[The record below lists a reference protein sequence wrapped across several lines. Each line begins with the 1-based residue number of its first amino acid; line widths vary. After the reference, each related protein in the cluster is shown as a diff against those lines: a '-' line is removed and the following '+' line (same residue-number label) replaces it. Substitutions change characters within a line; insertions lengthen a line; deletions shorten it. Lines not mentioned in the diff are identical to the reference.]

1 MTEPKVDP
9 GKPIEKAQQAA
20 KKATAPARRRTYRTV
35 LFQGGLI
42 AAGSALAFLTFL
54 VKTTPFF
61 GVDLS
66 ITLGIQTINNPVFA
80 GLMSFISW
88 PGFPPQAIIIPLVGV
103 AALWVLGLHWEA
115 VAALVTAVT
124 SSALD
129 GIIKDL
135 IRRPR
140 PAVNLV
146 HVFRVLNSYSFPSGH
161 VVFYTAFFGFIV
173 FLAFAL
179 LKPSLKRSLLIV
191 FFGLLILLV
200 GVSRIYLG
208 EHWASDVA
216 GAYLLGILTLVA
228 NIAFYRWGKQR
239 FFVTQPVKTQEVSKP
254 EAH

>member
-1 MTEPKVDP
+1 MAEPKP
-9 GKPIEKAQQAA
+9 NLEKPIEKAQQAA
-20 KKATAPARRRTYRTV
+20 KKATAPPRRRTYRTV

-61 GVDLS
+61 GFDLS
-66 ITLGIQTINNPVFA
+66 ITLGIQTIRNPVFA
-80 GLMSFISW
+80 GLMSLISW
-88 PGFPPQAIIIPLVGV
+88 PGFPPQALIIPVVGV
-103 AALWVLGLHWEA
+103 ALLWLLGLRWEA
-115 VAALVTAVT
+115 VAALVAAVS

-140 PAVNLV
+140 PAANLV

-200 GVSRIYLG
+200 GMSRIYLG

-228 NIAFYRWGKQR
+228 NIAFYRWGKRR
-239 FFVTQPVKTQEVSKP
+239 FFVTQPVQTQEVSKP
-254 EAH
+254 ADR